1 MNVSRG
7 LVSLI
12 SNNDIRKQGLDP
24 KYQMMLENDMQ
35 KMAKKPVIA
44 WLLWFFLG
52 MFGAHRFYLGH
63 TKVGV
68 GMVVSLIFTG
78 GVVTLFWWIIEA
90 ITLSNRIKQVNE
102 NIESQLIMRYELMQK
117 NEKAAQ

>member
-1 MNVSRG
+1 M
-7 LVSLI
+7 I

-35 KMAKKPVIA
+35 KMAKKPVVA

-102 NIESQLIMRYELMQK
+102 NIESQLIMRYELIQK